1 MRKLLVVVLLFFS
14 LNGLAQESYSGPE
27 NTKVEMADGL
37 RAEGKIYVVVAVLT
51 TLLAG
56 MIDYALLLD
65 RRITKLEHK
74 SKR

>member
-1 MRKLLVVVLLFFS
+1 MRKLLIVVLLFFS

-37 RAEGKIYVVVAVLT
+37 RAEGNIYVVVAVLT

-56 MIDYALLLD
+56 MIVYAVLLD

>member
-56 MIDYALLLD
+56 MIVYAVLLD

-74 SKR
+74 SNK